1 MAAPL
6 LTGASGVTCW
16 IADHATATPP
26 RPSDVSTV
34 SNALDAVLAAELHGA
49 QEVMGC
55 SAHEIV
61 LAAFGRTVA
70 RVIGD
75 GMLVVDV
82 DTHDGASR
90 RVAVP
95 CVSQRGL
102 SGSELLATARSAA
115 EGAAHVTAA
124 VRIGH
129 GEGAFAEP
137 GRYLLEM
144 DVHSGPA
151 GTLTVDWSFD
161 VRSFD
166 AYTVE
171 ELAEQFPLA
180 LIEVTSG

>member
-26 RPSDVSTV
+26 RPVDLSTT
-34 SNALDAVLAAELHGA
+34 SNVLDSVLAAELHGA
-49 QEVMGC
+49 RAAMGC
-55 SAHEIV
+55 
-61 LAAFGRTVA
+61 AAEDILVAALGRTVA

-75 GMLVVDV
+75 GILVVDV

-102 SGSELLATARSAA
+102 SGSELLATARSATTGTA
-115 EGAAHVTAA
+115 PIGAA
-124 VRIGH
+124 VRIGY
-129 GEGAFAEP
+129 GEGVFAEP
-137 GRYLLEM
+137 GEYLLELR
-144 DVHSGPA
+144 VHPGPA
-151 GTLTVDWSFD
+151 GGLTVDWSFD

-171 ELAEQFPLA
+171 ELAEQFPSA